1 MDEYHI
7 NKISVIDPISAAI
20 AKAKEILFQP
30 FDLGKWF
37 VIGFCAFLA
46 TLAQSGMGGGSGGG
60 GGNWRSGNHGRGMQ
74 GFDGIREAIMSNLP
88 IVLIFGSIALLVGIA
103 LTLLFLW
110 LSSRGQFMFVHCI
123 AENKAEVKRPWSK
136 YLNVGNSLFL
146 FKFAVWGI
154 SLICIGLLTGIG
166 ALLFFTIG
174 SGGARVQAMGALMI
188 VLPILLLVV
197 PLVIALTIFVKFTND
212 FVMPIMYLRGCR
224 CVDAWREFASL
235 LKINKA
241 NFAIYLLFQIVINMA
256 IGAIIFALMIATCC
270 IACCILPI
278 PYLGTVLLL
287 PLLIFEQ
294 SYKLYYLAQFGDA
307 YNIFT
312 QKQQQ
317 QP

>member
-7 NKISVIDPISAAI
+7 NRISVIDPISTAI
-20 AKAKEILFQP
+20 ARTKEILFQP

-37 VIGFCAFLA
+37 VIGFCAWLA
-46 TLAQSGMGGGSGGG
+46 TLAQSGIGSGSGGG
-60 GGNWRSGNHGRGMQ
+60 NWSSGNHSRHGMES
-74 GFDGIREAIMSNLP
+74 FNGIREAVMSNLP
-88 IVLIFGSIALLVGIA
+88 IVLIFGSIALVVGIA
-103 LTLLFLW
+103 FMLLFLW

-166 ALLFFTIG
+166 ALLFFTVG

-188 VLPILLLVV
+188 VLPISLLIV
-197 PLVIALTIFVKFTND
+197 PLVIAITIFVKFTND
-212 FVMPIMYLRGCR
+212 FVVPIMYLRGCR
-224 CVDAWREFASL
+224 CMDAWREFGQL
-235 LKINKA
+235 LKVNKA
-241 NFAIYLLFQIVINMA
+241 NFALYILFQIVINMA
-256 IGAIIFALMIATCC
+256 IAAIMFALMIATCC

-287 PLLIFEQ
+287 PLLIFDQ
-294 SYKLYYLAQFGDA
+294 GYKLYYLAQFGDA
-307 YNIFT
+307 YNVFT
-312 QKQQQ
+312 QNDQQQ
-317 QP
+317 V

>member
-7 NKISVIDPISAAI
+7 NKISVIDPISDAI

-37 VIGFCAFLA
+37 VIGFCAWLA
-46 TLAQSGMGGGSGGG
+46 MLAQSGMGGGSGGG
-60 GGNWRSGNHGRGMQ
+60 GGNWRRGMQ
-74 GFDGIREAIMSNLP
+74 GFDGLREAVMSNLP
-88 IVLIFGSIALLVGIA
+88 IILIIGSIVLVVGIA
-103 LTLLFLW
+103 FMLLFLW

-123 AENKAEVKRPWSK
+123 AENKAEVKHPWNK

-154 SLICIGLLTGIG
+154 SLICIGVLTGIG
-166 ALLFFTIG
+166 VLLFFTVG

-197 PLVIALTIFVKFTND
+197 PLTIALTIFVKFTND

-224 CVDAWREFASL
+224 CMDAWREFWSL

-256 IGAIIFALMIATCC
+256 IGAITFALMIATCC

-307 YNIFT
+307 YNVFT
-312 QKQQQ
+312 QKDQLQV
-317 QP
+317 

>member
-1 MDEYHI
+1 MDEYYIH
-7 NKISVIDPISAAI
+7 KISVIDPISDAI
-20 AKAKEILFQP
+20 RKAKEILFQP

-37 VIGFCAFLA
+37 VIGFCAWLA

-60 GGNWRSGNHGRGMQ
+60 GNWRSGNHGHGME
-74 GFDGIREAIMSNLP
+74 GLEGIREAVMSNLP
-88 IVLIFGSIALLVGIA
+88 IVLIFGSIALVVGIA
-103 LTLLFLW
+103 FMLLFLW

-123 AENKAEVKRPWSK
+123 AENKAEVKRPWNK

-154 SLICIGLLTGIG
+154 SFICIGVITGIG
-166 ALLFFTIG
+166 ALLFFTVG

-188 VLPILLLVV
+188 ILPISLLLA
-197 PLVIALTIFVKFTND
+197 PLAIALTIFVKFTND

-224 CVDAWREFASL
+224 CMDAWREFWSL
-235 LKINKA
+235 LKINKC
-241 NFAIYLLFQIVINMA
+241 NFALYILFQIVINMA
-256 IGAIIFALMIATCC
+256 IGAIMFALMIATCC

-307 YNIFT
+307 YNVFT
-312 QKQQQ
+312 QKDQQQ
-317 QP
+317 V